1 MPYRQQPVPF
11 PLLETAIH
19 WEETRASY
27 FADRGDHYL
36 GAKQDALLRAAGH
49 RRRLKEEQYE

>member
-11 PLLETAIH
+11 PLLPAAID

-27 FADRGDHYL
+27 FAGRGSHYQ
-36 GAKQDALLRAAGH
+36 GARQDALLRAAGH
-49 RRRLKEEQYE
+49 RRRLELGE